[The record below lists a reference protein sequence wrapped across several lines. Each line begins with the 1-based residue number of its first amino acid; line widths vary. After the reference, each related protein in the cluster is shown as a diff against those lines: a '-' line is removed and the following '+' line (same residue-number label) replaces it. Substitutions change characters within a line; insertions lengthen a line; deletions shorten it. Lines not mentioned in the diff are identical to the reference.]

1 MPKKQ
6 KKKAKV
12 ALVNG
17 VPKKL
22 PPNLQKR
29 GNVQKKKKK
38 QKVQHTK
45 VPFLSLCQYSHFL
58 AFYFFLIIIS

>member
-6 KKKAKV
+6 KKKTKNV
-12 ALVNG
+12 LVNG

-38 QKVQHTK
+38 QKPQHTK
-45 VPFLSLCQYSHFL
+45 VYIYTHIFNINFITFHY
-58 AFYFFLIIIS
+58 I